1 MWIRIID
8 SDSNPQLFVLPIED
22 PIPRRLQHTLL
33 HNIKFQ
39 FTIIHFL
46 SQIPIYFYIFTP
58 QYHCTAFGLIQPK
71 SSIKYKC
78 NAGSPMEKETLH
90 KNLALESEQLLKGC
104 NWDSNEF
111 LLVYPYVFWVCEFF
125 LDLFPYL
132 IFFLFSYFSSQW
144 VLSSVVRVSHLNF
157 VALYSSVY
165 SKTHTAERGCS
176 WLSFLMFVE
185 NVGNFMIVIMYN

>member
-1 MWIRIID
+1 MNFESSSINNSGFQVGCLWIRITD
-8 SDSNPQLFVLPIED
+8 SDTNPQLFVLPVED

-58 QYHCTAFGLIQPK
+58 QYRFTAFGLIQPK

-90 KNLALESEQLLKGC
+90 KNLALESEQLLNGC

-111 LLVYPYVFWVCEFF
+111 LLVYTLMYFEYV
-125 LDLFPYL
+125 
-132 IFFLFSYFSSQW
+132 
-144 VLSSVVRVSHLNF
+144 N
-157 VALYSSVY
+157 
-165 SKTHTAERGCS
+165 
-176 WLSFLMFVE
+176 SF
-185 NVGNFMIVIMYN
+185 